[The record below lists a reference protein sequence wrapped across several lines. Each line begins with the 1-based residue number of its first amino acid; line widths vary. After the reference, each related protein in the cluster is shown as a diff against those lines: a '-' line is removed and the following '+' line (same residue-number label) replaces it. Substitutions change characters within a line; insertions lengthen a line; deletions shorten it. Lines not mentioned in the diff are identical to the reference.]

1 MLKQFG
7 IKAKLD
13 GDKIQ
18 ATFQGVTTTIGR
30 NSEEI
35 TGYLRSIGRER
46 FPTALEETANTLSGR
61 ISNLNDATAE
71 FFKAVGD
78 AGLTQALT
86 DLTGTLIQMT
96 TAGSTA
102 AAVIGQTL
110 GQAINGLNI
119 AIKVVS
125 DNVATLVGGMVLI
138 GGVVAVTSIATAAK
152 SFLLLARSVGAVGLA
167 LQLVNTIGRKNILL
181 ILAITAAALTDT
193 LDTLGE
199 KVIELGKKLG
209 ESLAEALPDVA
220 DGATATIEE
229 LNAAIKEM
237 VGGTD
242 DLTATIKP
250 LEQTSK
256 EVFESMRDSITQTV
270 QAFTFDFVNG
280 LMEGASALAQFR
292 NLAKNIVSQI
302 ISTFL
307 QLAVVNQILN
317 AVFNPFIKSGAMT
330 KFPTL
335 FDAPAKKVETEASGG
350 AMNRGMPYLVGE
362 RGPELFIPHTA
373 GTLRNGND
381 TRSMRG
387 GGGVVINQSINLST
401 GVVPTVRAEVTKMLP
416 NISEVTKAAV
426 LEASARGGSF
436 RRGLLGT

>member
-1 MLKQFG
+1 M
-7 IKAKLD
+7 
-13 GDKIQ
+13 
-18 ATFQGVTTTIGR
+18 
-30 NSEEI
+30 
-35 TGYLRSIGRER
+35 
-46 FPTALEETANTLSGR
+46 
-61 ISNLNDATAE
+61 
-71 FFKAVGD
+71 
-78 AGLTQALT
+78 
-86 DLTGTLIQMT
+86 
-96 TAGSTA
+96 
-102 AAVIGQTL
+102 
-110 GQAINGLNI
+110 
-119 AIKVVS
+119 
-125 DNVATLVGGMVLI
+125 
-138 GGVVAVTSIATAAK
+138 
-152 SFLLLARSVGAVGLA
+152 GAVGLA

-302 ISTFL
+302 VATFL